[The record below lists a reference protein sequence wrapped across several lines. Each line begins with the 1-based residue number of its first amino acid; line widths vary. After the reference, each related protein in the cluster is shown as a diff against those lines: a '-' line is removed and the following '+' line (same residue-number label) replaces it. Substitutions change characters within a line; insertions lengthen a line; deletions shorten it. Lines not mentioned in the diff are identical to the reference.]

1 MEASMQAHNQ
11 VCGGL
16 LSLQGSGSNAEVH
29 TNKGVMV

>member
-1 MEASMQAHNQ
+1 MQASTQAHNQ